1 MKKSFKVKGI
11 DCPNCAAKV
20 EKHLNKIDGIEQAI
34 VNFTTERMSIIAPED
49 KIDAI
54 IQESIKIVKE
64 LEPEW
69 EVLI

>member
-49 KIDAI
+49 KIDSI